1 MRKLLVIALV
11 VMGGSTMAFVQ
22 TASYSW
28 NFAGGGDTA
37 SLDFEGDTAVIEVY
51 IEIDALLAGWHYDLN
66 AEYNP
71 AGTANFEMT
80 DLWVMPE
87 ADRYDG
93 MLTADIDDYRS
104 FADILEQGAGE
115 YWLPAGLYLIEELTI
130 TGTDLEANGMIT
142 FDLSL
147 GLLSTSVNY
156 KHPDDGIMY
165 IPWENMTTPGP
176 LYVVP
181 EPATLAF
188 LALGGLA
195 LLRRR

>member
-11 VMGGSTMAFVQ
+11 VMGGSTMAFGQ
-22 TASYSW
+22 SASYLW

-37 SLDFEGDTAVIEVY
+37 VLANPGDTAVIEVY
-51 IEIDALLAGWHYDLN
+51 IEIDVPLAGWHYDLN

-71 AGTANFEMT
+71 AGTPNFEMT
-80 DLWVMPE
+80 DLAWMPQ

-93 MLTADIDDYRS
+93 LVVPDINDYRS
-104 FADILEQGAGE
+104 FADILEQDPGV
-115 YWLPAGLYLIEELTI
+115 YWLDPGLYLIEELEI
-130 TGTDLEANGMIT
+130 TATALGADGVIT
-142 FDLSL
+142 FDDSNPPMTYNVL
-147 GLLSTSVNY
+147 Y
-156 KHPDDGIMY
+156 KDPGDGIMFV
-165 IPWENMTTPGP
+165 PDVTTPGP
-176 LYVVP
+176 LTVLP